1 MRTGA
6 QVAYGQGSDG
16 DGVVARQEERERKD
30 RLKAEFGG
38 RLRVLLDLTGLS
50 SREFAQRYPA
60 YKDSTVRKY
69 TLGSN
74 LPPWDFLHDLLTE
87 VTRRTDD
94 PAGPH
99 RRTELFTAY
108 RQVLIDTGADVRGS
122 DQNSLLLRLLD
133 GEEALARLGAELAE
147 VRARE
152 NQLLTDLTDL
162 EEQIRQAGATAAG
175 TGAEERKRQ
184 LEEEGRV
191 LAGRRGGLVQRRSG
205 LIAELDTCRTQL
217 AALED
222 TNTESGL
229 VPVSTRGG
237 AGQDR
242 TSTLPPVPPQP
253 PGLSPGSDG
262 QPERKRSGRRRA
274 AAWVACAAA
283 VVLLAGGG
291 AAVGIWATGGQD
303 TTGKA
308 STPTPAPTTPDPT
321 TAEPATP
328 TPGITPPSTAEP
340 GGTGTPTP
348 PEPPSAEGALSLV
361 TDLPAFE
368 DDGYVSGPQTVNL
381 REYPIALRHAKDGS
395 CATGAT
401 WQLDRTYTTLTTHFG
416 LSDDSATGTSTE
428 FTIAADDKTLFQR
441 TMKVGQ
447 TAEKA
452 TINITGAF
460 RITLT
465 INACDASIGT
475 WLNPTISR

>member
-1 MRTGA
+1 MELGA
-6 QVAYGQGSDG
+6 QVAHGQGSDGG

-69 TLGSN
+69 TLGAN

-133 GEEALARLGAELAE
+133 GEEALARLGAELAQ

-152 NQLLTDLTDL
+152 NQLRSDL
-162 EEQIRQAGATAAG
+162 EEQIRQAGA
-175 TGAEERKRQ
+175 GAEDRKRQ
-184 LEEEGRV
+184 FEEEGRV
-191 LAGRRGGLVQRRSG
+191 LAGRRSALVQRRTT
-205 LIAELDTCRTQL
+205 LISELDTCRTQL
-217 AALED
+217 AALEETD
-222 TNTESGL
+222 TESGL
-229 VPVSTRGG
+229 VPVSSRSG

-242 TSTLPPVPPQP
+242 TTLPPVPPR
-253 PGLSPGSDG
+253 LSPGADG
-262 QPERKRSGRRRA
+262 QRGTKRSGRRRA
-274 AAWVACAAA
+274 AALIGGAVA

-291 AAVGIWATGGQD
+291 AAVGIWATGPHD
-303 TTGKA
+303 DTGKA
-308 STPTPAPTTPDPT
+308 TTPTPAPTTPAPLPT

-328 TPGITPPSTAEP
+328 TPSTAPPGTREP
-340 GGTGTPTP
+340 SATGTPAP
-348 PEPPSAEGALSLV
+348 PPAPPAAGARSLV
-361 TDLPAFE
+361 TDLAAFE
-368 DDGYVSGPQTVNL
+368 DDGYLSGPQTVNL
-381 REYPIALRHAKDGS
+381 REYPDALHVPDSLS
-395 CATGAT
+395 CETVAT
-401 WQLDRTYTTLTTHFG
+401 WQLDRAYTTLVTHVG
-416 LSDDSATGTSTE
+416 IADDSPTSSSAD
-428 FTIAADDKTLFQR
+428 FTVTVDDEAGFQR
-441 TMKVGQ
+441 TMRVGQ
-447 TAEKA
+447 SAEKA
-452 TINITGAF
+452 TVDITDAF

-465 INACDASIGT
+465 INNCGAGGHGA
-475 WLNPTISR
+475 WLNPTITR

>member
-1 MRTGA
+1 M
-6 QVAYGQGSDG
+6 
-16 DGVVARQEERERKD
+16 
-30 RLKAEFGG
+30 
-38 RLRVLLDLTGLS
+38 
-50 SREFAQRYPA
+50 
-60 YKDSTVRKY
+60 
-69 TLGSN
+69 GSN

-147 VRARE
+147 VHARE
-152 NQLLTDLTDL
+152 NQLRTDLTDL
-162 EEQIRQAGATAAG
+162 EEQIRQAGASAASASA
-175 TGAEERKRQ
+175 GAEDRKRQ

-191 LAGRRGGLVQRRSG
+191 LAGRRGDLVQRRSG
-205 LIAELDTCRTQL
+205 LITELDACRTQL
-217 AALED
+217 ATLED
-222 TNTESGL
+222 AGTESGL
-229 VPVSTRGG
+229 VPVSTSGG

-253 PGLSPGSDG
+253 PGLGAGG
-262 QPERKRSGRRRA
+262 QPGTKRSGRRRA
-274 AAWVACAAA
+274 AVWIAGGAA

-308 STPTPAPTTPDPT
+308 STPTPAPTAPDPT
-321 TAEPATP
+321 TAEPTASI
-328 TPGITPPSTAEP
+328 PGTTPPSTAEP
-340 GGTGTPTP
+340 GATGTLTP

-381 REYPIALRHAKDGS
+381 REYPLALRHAKDGS

-441 TMKVGQ
+441 TMNVGQ

-460 RITLT
+460 RVTLT
-465 INACDASIGT
+465 INACNESIGT

>member
-1 MRTGA
+1 MV
-6 QVAYGQGSDG
+6 QEQGSGG
-16 DGVVARQEERERKD
+16 DGVVARQEARERKD

-133 GEEALARLGAELAE
+133 GEEALARLGDELSQ
-147 VRARE
+147 VRTRE
-152 NQLLTDLTDL
+152 NQLRTDLADL
-162 EEQIRQAGATAAG
+162 EEQIRRAGTPTAGAG
-175 TGAEERKRQ
+175 DRKRE
-184 LEEEGRV
+184 LEEESRL
-191 LAGRRGGLVQRRSG
+191 LAVRRSALVQRRSS
-205 LIAELDTCRTQL
+205 LITELDTCRTQL

-222 TNTESGL
+222 TTSGSGL
-229 VPVSTRGG
+229 VPVSTGGG

-242 TSTLPPVPPQP
+242 TGTLPPVPPQP
-253 PGLSPGSDG
+253 PRLGAGG
-262 QPERKRSGRRRA
+262 QPEPKKPGRRRA
-274 AAWVACAAA
+274 AALIGGAVA

-291 AAVGIWATGGQD
+291 AAVGIWAAGPHD
-303 TTGKA
+303 TTGKNT
-308 STPTPAPTTPDPT
+308 TPAPAPTTPVPDPT
-321 TAEPATP
+321 TTEPATP
-328 TPGITPPSTAEP
+328 TPSAPSPSATGPSTTSAP
-340 GGTGTPTP
+340 AP
-348 PEPPSAEGALSLV
+348 PPKAPAAGSQSLV

-368 DDGYVSGPQTVNL
+368 DDGYLSGPQTVNL
-381 REYPIALRHAKDGS
+381 REYSDALRVPDSLS
-395 CATGAT
+395 CETVAT
-401 WQLDRTYTTLTTHFG
+401 WQLDRTYTTLVTHVG
-416 LSDDSATGTSTE
+416 ITDDSPTYSAAD
-428 FTIAADDKTLFQR
+428 FTITIDGKAAFQR

-452 TINITGAF
+452 TIDITGAF

-465 INACDASIGT
+465 TDTCDDGNAA
-475 WLNPTISR
+475 WLNPVISK